1 MVGGDWEDT
10 IYFAIITIHCLFLV
24 TSSLVLLSY
33 LVKSIDYVRVLRNPR
48 PIGKAYFGNRQTN
61 ERSLYRCLFDKVS
74 FTKSF
79 KVFKTV
85 HSYATQFL
93 SLEEQ
98 KVSIFRSNS
107 LFKFCCSWLH
117 NNQEWNSLTHFP
129 WYRYSRA
136 QNKKAWIIDTFTRNF
151 SFRFY
156 KILPHL
162 K

>member
-74 FTKSF
+74 FNLNDLKITDQ
-79 KVFKTV
+79 VNPR
-85 HSYATQFL
+85 FL
-93 SLEEQ
+93 ISLRTLRIRRIFYWLTSH
-98 KVSIFRSNS
+98 KKCLIFYWSTSHKKFISIFYWSTS
-107 LFKFCCSWLH
+107 HKKF
-117 NNQEWNSLTHFP
+117 
-129 WYRYSRA
+129 
-136 QNKKAWIIDTFTRNF
+136 
-151 SFRFY
+151 
-156 KILPHL
+156 
-162 K
+162 

>member
-74 FTKSF
+74 FMWVELLTIVHIRRIRNWLVDNKSF
-79 KVFKTV
+79 NQDKSIILLFRVCRLWRPRTPRYSDHSWNSYFSQTV
-85 HSYATQFL
+85 EVIFL
-93 SLEEQ
+93 S
-98 KVSIFRSNS
+98 
-107 LFKFCCSWLH
+107 C
-117 NNQEWNSLTHFP
+117 
-129 WYRYSRA
+129 
-136 QNKKAWIIDTFTRNF
+136 KKI
-151 SFRFY
+151 
-156 KILPHL
+156 
-162 K
+162 